1 MDKINNTSFLPEEE
15 EEEEEEDDPTVGQF
29 LFLLCV
35 LASFEL
41 AIGLQW
47 ILLQRL

>member
-1 MDKINNTSFLPEEE
+1 MDKINNTSFLREE

>member
-41 AIGLQW
+41 AIGLQ
-47 ILLQRL
+47 

>member
-1 MDKINNTSFLPEEE
+1 MDKINNTSFLP

-41 AIGLQW
+41 AIGLQ
-47 ILLQRL
+47 